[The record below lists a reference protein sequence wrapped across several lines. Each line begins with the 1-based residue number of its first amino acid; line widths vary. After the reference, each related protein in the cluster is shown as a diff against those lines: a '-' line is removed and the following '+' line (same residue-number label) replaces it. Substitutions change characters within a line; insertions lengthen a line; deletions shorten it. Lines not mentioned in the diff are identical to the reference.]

1 MKRAFTLVELLT
13 VIAIIT
19 ILAGMTMPA
28 MSYARALGYRTDCMN
43 NKRNILSMMHV
54 YANFSD
60 GVIPF
65 MANGDTWGYILRGD
79 EDRYDKDFVP
89 ERALKCTAATAD
101 INSGATNT
109 IGMLFATDAWAAASK
124 RYIDGQPAVSNQ
136 QHFGKFFFDGDDQDL
151 VYMLTQMRHTS
162 SLILFADS
170 FNQYGNS
177 VWFFDPQTSGDD
189 NTAHITTIHGKDA
202 VVAFADGRAA
212 AGSAKALYDE
222 TNSKYF
228 RDSDFA
234 LQTLP

>member
-54 YANFSD
+54 YANFSN

-65 MANGDTWGYILRGD
+65 RANGDTWGYILRGD
-79 EDRYDKDFVP
+79 EDQYDKDFVP
-89 ERALKCTAATAD
+89 ERALKCTVATAN
-101 INSGATNT
+101 INGNATNT
-109 IGMLFATDAWAAASK
+109 IGMLYTTDTWAAAK
-124 RYIDGQPAVSNQ
+124 KGYIAGQPEVSNL
-136 QHFGKFFFDGDDQDL
+136 QHFGKFWVDGEDNDL
-151 VYMLTQMRHTS
+151 VYMLTQMRHPS
-162 SLILFADS
+162 NLILFADS
-170 FNQYGNS
+170 FDKNGSSAYY
-177 VWFFDPQTSGDD
+177 FDPQTAGDD
-189 NTAHITTIHGKDA
+189 STAHITTIHGKDA

-212 AGSAKALYDE
+212 ASSAKVLYEE

-228 RDSDFA
+228 RDGDFV